1 MRAATYNGRRDIRVE
16 QVPDPKIESGEDVIL
31 RITTSGI
38 CASEVA
44 LYYRQGVD
52 FVHLGTVL
60 GHEYVG
66 VVEEVGRDVR
76 RIRKGDRV
84 IGSPFPGCGACPE
97 CRDKLPGRCR
107 VNGFAALGATLS
119 GSHAEAMRV
128 PYADQTLERVPPDLS
143 DEQVICVADQFSAA
157 LYHASLAG
165 DLAGKPAAVLGLGL
179 LGFMGVI
186 ALLALGADPVI
197 AVDVI
202 PGRLAWAEEMGAVTI
217 DARLERVGRRM
228 RTLAGGRGVLF
239 CLETSG
245 DEEALSLGVGG
256 VRPGGTLVLAG
267 TYVEDRILIPTSAY
281 WKNLRVFPG
290 VAQAREWSRV
300 ALHWISTG
308 RVDLV
313 PFVTDTLPLDDAPAG
328 FLRLDRSPLFG
339 FTEDYNPVAE
349 SCFKVVLK
357 P

>member
-16 QVPDPKIESGEDVIL
+16 QVPDPKIESGDDVIV

-44 LYYRQGVD
+44 LYYRQGVE

-84 IGSPFPGCGACPE
+84 LGSPFPGCGVCPE
-97 CRDKLPGRCR
+97 CRDKIPSRCR
-107 VNGFAALGATLS
+107 ANGRAALGATLS

-128 PYADQTLERVPPDLS
+128 PHADQTLERVPPDLS
-143 DEQVICVADQFSAA
+143 DDQVICVGDQFSAT

-165 DLAGKPAAVLGLGL
+165 DVAGKPVAVLGLGL
-179 LGFMGVI
+179 LGLVGVL
-186 ALLALGADPVI
+186 ALRTLGADPVI
-197 AVDVI
+197 AVDLI
-202 PGRLAWAEEMGAVTI
+202 PERLARAEEMGAAVI

-228 RTLAGGRGVLF
+228 RELTGGRGVLF
-239 CLETSG
+239 CLDTSG
-245 DEEALSLGVGG
+245 DEEALSLGIGG
-256 VRPGGTLVLAG
+256 IRPGGTLVLAG
-267 TYVEDRILIPTSAY
+267 TYVEDRIPIPTTAY

-290 VAQAREWSRV
+290 TAQTREWNRV

-308 RVDLV
+308 RIDLA
-313 PFVTDTLPLDDAPAG
+313 PFVTDTLSLDDAPGG

-349 SCFKVVLK
+349 SCLKVVLK